1 MDEKNDLFGAKHATL
16 WQISMWANGLAPLVL
31 FVYIL
36 LSFWQIFE
44 YKEIAHTQHNTD
56 LLALFSHNYTYIID
70 VILQM
75 GRIFLLGVI
84 YYVLLKG
91 VSHALD
97 IVVETDIN
105 YREKLAESPYPE
117 NVIAQ
122 KKEVINE
129 DDGLEEWEE
138 KLLDDKNQPQLYD
151 TLEVLQLRD
160 NVKTLSVA
168 VIVVWILLG
177 LLNFQFIR
185 MLLLGVLIPFSAVI
199 GSIQPMIF
207 TTLAVGIQIAIIYF
221 PLRALIQI
229 LRILMEMEFNSRKAK
244 S

>member
-1 MDEKNDLFGAKHATL
+1 M
-16 WQISMWANGLAPLVL
+16 
-31 FVYIL
+31 
-36 LSFWQIFE
+36 
-44 YKEIAHTQHNTD
+44 
-56 LLALFSHNYTYIID
+56 
-70 VILQM
+70 
-75 GRIFLLGVI
+75 
-84 YYVLLKG
+84 
-91 VSHALD
+91 
-97 IVVETDIN
+97 
-105 YREKLAESPYPE
+105 AESPYPE

-122 KKEVINE
+122 KKEVIND

-138 KLLDDKNQPQLYD
+138 KLLDDKNQPELYD
-151 TLEVLQLRD
+151 TLEILQLRD

-185 MLLLGVLIPFSAVI
+185 MLLLGVLIPSSALI
-199 GSIQPMIF
+199 AAIQPMII